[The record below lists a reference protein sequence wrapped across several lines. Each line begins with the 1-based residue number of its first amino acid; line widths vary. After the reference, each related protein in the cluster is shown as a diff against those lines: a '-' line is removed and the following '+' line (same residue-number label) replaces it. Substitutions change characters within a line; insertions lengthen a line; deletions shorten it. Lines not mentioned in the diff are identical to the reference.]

1 MFHGWINPHVNWMM
15 REKRDQVTRPLGS
28 TKKSSGP
35 SSARKKK
42 EHSRFGERN
51 YTPPGWKVLQMGS
64 WDMETI

>member
-1 MFHGWINPHVNWMM
+1 MD
-15 REKRDQVTRPLGS
+15 KS
-28 TKKSSGP
+28 TCELDDERKERSGYPAAWKYQKKSSGP